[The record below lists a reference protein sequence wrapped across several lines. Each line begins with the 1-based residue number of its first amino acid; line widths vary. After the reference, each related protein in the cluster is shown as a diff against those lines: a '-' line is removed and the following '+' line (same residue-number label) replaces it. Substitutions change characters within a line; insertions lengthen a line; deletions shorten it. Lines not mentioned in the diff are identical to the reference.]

1 MNYDYAANRH
11 KLVDSM
17 GRRLTTGLFEELKD
31 AGTAALAVFSLHN
44 WKRVY
49 VDICDP
55 TGYRAA
61 MVLIGDWDHWM
72 LLVNNPIFKAHLD
85 EWNKEV
91 ACHLKSDAIDELR
104 KQATLPTGTSA
115 AKYIAE
121 HGYAKKEK
129 KQKGEET
136 LPEVLDRAGSDAK
149 RLGLKAVK

>member
-1 MNYDYAANRH
+1 MF
-11 KLVDSM
+11 KLSDWQK
-17 GRRLTTGLFEELKD
+17 E
-31 AGTAALAVFSLHN
+31 
-44 WKRVY
+44 Y
-49 VDICDP
+49 VAICDP